1 MIFVNLLA
9 LPNLGHEN
17 DSAHS
22 KTSARDVALKFFGNI
37 YYVEILLPP
46 TFPNF
51 SAGMA
56 ATFRKTDFL
65 PAY

>member
-22 KTSARDVALKFFGNI
+22 KTSARDVALQRLIAKEFWQLG
-37 YYVEILLPP
+37 LLC
-46 TFPNF
+46 
-51 SAGMA
+51 
-56 ATFRKTDFL
+56 
-65 PAY
+65 